1 MHDQASGATKVRII
15 DLARVSATSR
25 LEPPESS
32 DAGALG
38 PLRRLDQALGPLRR
52 LDHAGALGPLRRLDH
67 RTPWVEGNEEDG
79 YLFGLDRMIEIFDEL
94 LCAGPFLPPSR

>member
-38 PLRRLDQALGPLRR
+38 PLRRLDQA
-52 LDHAGALGPLRRLDH
+52 GALGPLRRLDH

-94 LCAGPFLPPSR
+94 LCAGPFVPPSR

>member
-1 MHDQASGATKVRII
+1 VLLVYDQASGATKVRII

-25 LEPPESS
+25 LEPPEGS
-32 DAGALG
+32 D
-38 PLRRLDQALGPLRR
+38 
-52 LDHAGALGPLRRLDH
+52 AGALGPLRRLDH

-94 LCAGPFLPPSR
+94 LCAGPFLPPAGPFLPPSR

>member
-1 MHDQASGATKVRII
+1 MPFVASECLGLPLSASSLLLYDQASGATKVRII

-25 LEPPESS
+25 LEPPEGS
-32 DAGALG
+32 DT
-38 PLRRLDQALGPLRR
+38 
-52 LDHAGALGPLRRLDH
+52 GALGPLRRLDH

>member
-38 PLRRLDQALGPLRR
+38 PLRT
-52 LDHAGALGPLRRLDH
+52 LDH

>member
-1 MHDQASGATKVRII
+1 MPFVASEYLGLPLSASSLLLYDQASGATKVRII

-25 LEPPESS
+25 LEPPEGS
-32 DAGALG
+32 DA
-38 PLRRLDQALGPLRR
+38 
-52 LDHAGALGPLRRLDH
+52 AGALGPLRRLDH

>member
-38 PLRRLDQALGPLRR
+38 PLRT
-52 LDHAGALGPLRRLDH
+52 LDHPGALGPLRRLDH

>member
-38 PLRRLDQALGPLRR
+38 PLRV
-52 LDHAGALGPLRRLDH
+52 LDH